1 MKVQNEMATKIT
13 VQTVQAAQSISAF
26 RNSISALTN
35 SWKASEMQHRAAG
48 ESLKALESR
57 YEGIGKVI
65 EYQKLKIDELKSRQ
79 EGLDQTNKNQA
90 NTFIKLE
97 KDIQTATRQLA
108 SYEAQQSKA
117 KASMNYYNNGLAD
130 LQKSYRTTQA
140 LSKSY
145 VERLRAEG
153 KELEAKKAQ
162 QKGLEDSLENLN
174 KQYKKQK
181 EELNALID
189 KTNETT
195 VKTTKAS
202 DAYKKQQIRL
212 NETAT
217 AIAKAKSETQ
227 KLQDEMDKLNPRGFD
242 KIAMANDKISGK
254 LRKLS
259 SSAKHSIVGIS
270 NVLSGFTP
278 IIRGIGAAAVDGAQK
293 ASDLQNAY
301 VKTFNLLTTGGEKA
315 AEATKNVA
323 KMQAEGK
330 EMSVQYG
337 VSQQKIADGYQELV
351 KRGYSSSQALG
362 SMKTMLQASVAS
374 GEDFNDVV
382 HNSTAVLEAFGMKV
396 DGTKKM
402 AENTKKAVNEMAY
415 AADMTATDFNS
426 LGVAMEYVGPSAKT
440 LGYEVGETASA
451 IGILSNNGLEA
462 DKAGTGL
469 RQVLNSLIKP
479 TDEAKKS
486 LQGIGLSVQDFTDK
500 SGKMKSI
507 SDIFEMLN
515 SHTKNMSKTQKGV
528 LFNTLFG
535 TTGQASASILAN
547 NAEELEKLNKKV
559 QESYKGQGYVQE
571 LAQKN
576 QGTVKKQMAQFKEAS
591 EAAKMELGTALL
603 PAMRDA
609 SVEMAKFF
617 NSKEGKQGLKDISK
631 LIGTIASGVIGLVK
645 IMAEHIGIIKAF
657 GKALGIAL
665 AAHVMIKGVGKAKKD
680 LDSLSKVA
688 RATKLD
694 KALRWTA
701 KILISGAKKAL
712 NGIKT
717 AAVATGKGIGKALK
731 WTAKISTKAA
741 KAALSGLSKAAVVTG
756 KAVKV
761 AFNGMLSAA
770 KKLALGF
777 KTVFLS
783 NPFGIAILA
792 ITALGVA
799 FYELYKHNK
808 KFKKFVDGLVK
819 DAKKAFDNIV
829 KFFKNIPKEISK
841 IWKNITGFFSKGWK
855 SIKDTTNKG
864 IKNTQKSWNKFNKD
878 VAKSANN
885 MWKDTKKKFS
895 DGWNS
900 LKKNA
905 DNSKDKI
912 VKSWNNLNNA
922 TLNVAKKM
930 AKEHPKQFKSGYDAI
945 QSYTNIWRD
954 FVSGRWDKL
963 GGDINDTAKNIRK
976 FTKNIFKD
984 MYDWLNDKTGGRLG
998 DMVNTFTDK
1007 FGQLKDIV
1015 GSAVKGVKHKAV
1027 DLVNGVVKPF
1037 NDMLGGL
1044 KKGINWVLDKV
1055 GAPQINASW
1064 AIPTVSY
1071 AKGTADVQGSNGT
1084 HQGGLALVNDG
1095 VGEHYR
1101 EMFRLPNGKV
1111 GIFPKQR
1118 NMVVPLP
1125 KGSSVLNGEDTY
1137 KLTTMLGIPAYANGI
1152 GKFFKG
1158 VWNSAVDLVDEAE
1171 DILKKPAEFLKE
1183 VFEKHIGNL
1192 SAKGLA
1198 GDIITNFPN
1207 KLASLAVGWVKKL
1220 FEDFGAG
1227 GDGNSPAGRMAKS
1240 EFAKIAKHAARL
1252 MHQKL
1257 SERDIEHLYYQ
1268 ASTES
1273 GVDPAQNGG
1282 YDDHD
1287 GTGLPIGLFQY
1298 KLGTWRSWAVP
1309 GHANIHSALDQIMA
1323 VLNDSNWRNDFPP
1336 IGVKRGWGPSGHR
1349 MMAYGGRIDTNQLI
1363 EVAENN
1369 KPEYI
1374 IPTDPVKRP
1383 RAWQLMHELTSEFT
1397 KQDPGHSINRDNRDI
1412 KELNDKFDS
1421 LLAMFSQLLG
1431 LSSQQIKAIRESGFD
1446 KTKQYQQQ
1454 ALDQRLADYQGY

>member
-13 VQTVQAAQSISAF
+13 VDTVQAAKSISAF
-26 RNSISALTN
+26 RNGISALTN
-35 SWKASEMQHRAAG
+35 SWKANEMAYRTAG
-48 ESLKALESR
+48 DSLNALKSR

-108 SYEAQQSKA
+108 SYEAQQAKA
-117 KASMNYYNNGLAD
+117 KISMNYYNNGLAD

-195 VKTTKAS
+195 VKTAKAS

-227 KLQDEMDKLNPRGFD
+227 KLQDEMDRINPRGFN
-242 KIAMANDKISGK
+242 KIAIANDKISGK

-278 IIRGIGAAAVDGAQK
+278 IIHGIGAAAVDGAQK

-426 LGVAMEYVGPSAKT
+426 LGVAMEYVGPPAKT

-645 IMAEHIGIIKAF
+645 IMAEHIGVIKAF
-657 GKALGIAL
+657 GKALTGALIAHL
-665 AAHVMIKGVGKAKKD
+665 AIKGISKAKKD
-680 LDSLSKVA
+680 LQGLATFA
-688 RATKLD
+688 RAAKLD
-694 KALRWTA
+694 
-701 KILISGAKKAL
+701 
-712 NGIKT
+712 
-717 AAVATGKGIGKALK
+717 KALK

-741 KAALSGLSKAAVVTG
+741 KATLSGLSKAAVVTG

-777 KTVFLS
+777 KAVFLS

-819 DAKKAFDNIV
+819 DAKKAFNNIV
-829 KFFKNIPKEISK
+829 KFFKNLPKEISK
-841 IWKNITGFFSKGWK
+841 VWKNITGFFSKGWK
-855 SIKDTTNKG
+855 SIKDTTSKG
-864 IKNTQKSWNKFNKD
+864 INNTQKSWNKFNKD

-905 DNSKDKI
+905 DNGKDKI
-912 VKSWNNLNNA
+912 VKSWNNLNSS
-922 TLNVAKKM
+922 TIKVARKF
-930 AKEHPKQFKSGYDAI
+930 AKDHPKEFKEGYDTV
-945 QSYTNIWRD
+945 QSYTKTWKD

-963 GGDINDTAKNIRK
+963 GDDINDTSKNIRK
-976 FTKNIFKD
+976 FVKDIFKD
-984 MYDWLNDKTGGRLG
+984 MYDWLNDRTGGRLG

-1015 GSAVKGVKHKAV
+1015 GSAVKGVKHKTV
-1027 DLVNGVVKPF
+1027 DLVNGMIKPF

-1071 AKGTADVQGSNGT
+1071 AKGTPNVQGLNGT

-1095 VGEHYR
+1095 MGEHYR

-1183 VFEKHIGNL
+1183 VFKKHLGNL

-1207 KLASLAVGWVKKL
+1207 KLASLAIGWVKKL

-1227 GDGNSPAGRMAKS
+1227 GDGNSSAGRMSKS
-1240 EFAKIAKHAARL
+1240 EFAKVAKHAARL

-1257 SERDIEHLYYQ
+1257 SERDIDHLYYQ

-1298 KLGTWRSWAVP
+1298 KRGTWKSWAVP

-1397 KQDPGHSINRDNRDI
+1397 KQDPGHPTSRDNKDI

-1431 LSSQQIKAIRESGFD
+1431 LNNQQIKAIRESGFD
-1446 KTKQYQQQ
+1446 KNKLYKQQ
-1454 ALDQRLADYQGY
+1454 AIDQKLINYQTF